1 MVEEKRISVDE
12 LISKLSSIIDDKIKS
27 VNDRLSVLE
36 NQKTNKSIE
45 EPKIILPKS
54 TDTSTGKL
62 VHIGEMEIVQHD
74 DKADVIC
81 PECGRMHPNVQM
93 PVKEKI
99 VQKEV
104 LPQGYIKMPSTWN
117 EIKQV
122 LDLPHPD
129 NHSIFDCPK
138 CSVEL
143 AKYVASNK
151 NFVKLIEK
159 MSRGGLG
166 GK

>member
-12 LISKLSSIIDDKIKS
+12 LLSKLSNIIDEKIKPI
-27 VNDRLSVLE
+27 NDRLEMLE
-36 NQKTNKSIE
+36 SQKPSKTIE
-45 EPKIILPKS
+45 EPKLIVPKNVDS
-54 TDTSTGKL
+54 GKL

-74 DKADVIC
+74 DKADIVC
-81 PECGRMHPNVQM
+81 PECGRMHPNVQI
-93 PVKEKI
+93 PIKEKI
-99 VQKEV
+99 VEKKV
-104 LPQGYIKMPSTWN
+104 VPQGYVKMPSTWN
-117 EIKQV
+117 DIRQI

-138 CSVEL
+138 CSVEF

-159 MSRGGLG
+159 MQRSGINGR
-166 GK
+166 

>member
-12 LISKLSSIIDDKIKS
+12 LISKISNIIDDKIKPIS
-27 VNDRLSVLE
+27 DRLEMLE
-36 NQKTNKSIE
+36 NQKPSKSIE
-45 EPKIILPKS
+45 EPKLIVPKS
-54 TDTSTGKL
+54 TDSGKL
-62 VHIGEMEIVQHD
+62 VHIGEMEIVQHE
-74 DKADVIC
+74 DKADIVC
-81 PECGRMHPNVQM
+81 PECGRMHPNVPI

-99 VQKEV
+99 VEKKV
-104 LPQGYIKMPSTWN
+104 VPQGYVKMPSTWN
-117 EIKQV
+117 EIRQI

-138 CSVEL
+138 CSVEF

-159 MSRGGLG
+159 MSRGGING
-166 GK
+166 R

>member
-12 LISKLSSIIDDKIKS
+12 LISKISNIIDDKIKPIS
-27 VNDRLSVLE
+27 DRLEMLE
-36 NQKTNKSIE
+36 NQKPSKSIE
-45 EPKIILPKS
+45 EPKIIVPKS
-54 TDTSTGKL
+54 TDSGKL
-62 VHIGEMEIVQHD
+62 VHIGEMEIVRHE
-74 DKADVIC
+74 DKADIVC
-81 PECGRMHPNVQM
+81 PECGRMHPNVPI

-99 VQKEV
+99 VEKKV
-104 LPQGYIKMPSTWN
+104 VPSGYIKMPSTWN
-117 EIKQV
+117 EIRQI

-138 CSVEL
+138 CSVEF

-159 MSRGGLG
+159 MSRGGVNG
-166 GK
+166 R

>member
-12 LISKLSSIIDDKIKS
+12 LLSKLSNIIDEKIKPIS
-27 VNDRLSVLE
+27 DRLETLE
-36 NQKTNKSIE
+36 NQKSNKTIE

-54 TDTSTGKL
+54 NDSGKV
-62 VHIGEMEIVQHD
+62 VHIGEMEIVEHG
-74 DKADVIC
+74 DKADIVC
-81 PECGRMHPNVQM
+81 PECGRMHPNVPI
-93 PVKEKI
+93 PVKEK
-99 VQKEV
+99 VVEKKV
-104 LPQGYIKMPSTWN
+104 VPQGYVKMPSTWN
-117 EIKQV
+117 DIRQI

-138 CSVEL
+138 CSIEF

-159 MSRGGLG
+159 MQRSGINGR
-166 GK
+166 

>member
-12 LISKLSSIIDDKIKS
+12 LISKISNIIDDKIKPIS
-27 VNDRLSVLE
+27 DRLEMLE
-36 NQKTNKSIE
+36 NQKPSKSIE
-45 EPKIILPKS
+45 EPKLIVPKS
-54 TDTSTGKL
+54 TDSGKL
-62 VHIGEMEIVQHD
+62 VHIGEMEIVQHE
-74 DKADVIC
+74 DKADIVC
-81 PECGRMHPNVQM
+81 PECGRMHPNVPI

-99 VQKEV
+99 VEKKV
-104 LPQGYIKMPSTWN
+104 VPQGYVKMPSTWN
-117 EIKQV
+117 EIRQI

-138 CSVEL
+138 CSVEF

-159 MSRGGLG
+159 MQRGGING
-166 GK
+166 R